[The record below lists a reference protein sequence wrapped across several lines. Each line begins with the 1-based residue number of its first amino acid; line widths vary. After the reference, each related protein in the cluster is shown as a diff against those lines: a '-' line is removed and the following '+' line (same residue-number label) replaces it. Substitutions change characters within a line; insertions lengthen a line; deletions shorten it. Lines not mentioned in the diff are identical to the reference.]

1 MNKLHYKVCA
11 SRGASGH
18 FLGHFLHP
26 EYKSDNAN
34 IRVDSL
40 TGNHPIYAFTKNN
53 NDGHTHNMDYISS
66 DEIVLRILTP
76 TRSEKIKAVF
86 NLFYKNVLDNN
97 FDLTTVVNKYYD
109 NLLEIENTE
118 YNHIDVDDTT
128 SVHYKDVFNLLYLS
142 EIYYNV
148 NNTICPDYK
157 IEYAHSYISK
167 HIELYNNWSY
177 KVLEQVFNFEYDNNL
192 IESVSGKMR
201 GWSIDEI
208 NEDNWQ
214 EFLKEKLCPTNYS

>member
-1 MNKLHYKVCA
+1 LTDLHYRVCA
-11 SRGASGH
+11 PRGASGH

-26 EYKSDNAN
+26 EYKSRSAN
-34 IRVDSL
+34 IRIDTL
-40 TGNHPIYAFTKNN
+40 QQNN
-53 NDGHTHNMDYISS
+53 PVYDYTQSNDDGHTHNMNYTHDNKL
-66 DEIVLRILTP
+66 VLRILTP
-76 TRSEKIKAVF
+76 TRNEKIKAVF
-86 NLFYKNVLDNN
+86 NIFYKNVLDNN

-192 IESVSGKMR
+192 IESVSRKMR

>member
-1 MNKLHYKVCA
+1 MNYTHDNKL
-11 SRGASGH
+11 
-18 FLGHFLHP
+18 
-26 EYKSDNAN
+26 
-34 IRVDSL
+34 
-40 TGNHPIYAFTKNN
+40 
-53 NDGHTHNMDYISS
+53 
-66 DEIVLRILTP
+66 VLRILTP
-76 TRSEKIKAVF
+76 TRNEKIKAVF
-86 NLFYKNVLDNN
+86 NIFYKNVLDNN

-118 YNHIDVDDTT
+118 YNHSDVDDTT

-192 IESVSGKMR
+192 IESVSRKMR